1 MYRYLCWNTET
12 TWSYKEH
19 YRDISRRGKLYILH
33 FHALRSNSTAMFRT
47 DSDTE
52 SAAIALD

>member
-1 MYRYLCWNTET
+1 MLKRQTPRG
-12 TWSYKEH
+12 YKEH
-19 YRDISRRGKLYILH
+19 YRDIPRRGKLYILH
-33 FHALRSNSTAMFRT
+33 FHALRSNSTAMFGT